1 MGFVFFTMLS
11 FSGKPTCTWIMSF
24 VADAGTAAF
33 RPILFLCPKISFL
46 SDELTGLASRNS
58 SAVFAV
64 FRRSLR
70 PGKNRVVIKGNRSVI
85 CSFSIYLFEN
95 QKDIPPG

>member
-1 MGFVFFTMLS
+1 
-11 FSGKPTCTWIMSF
+11 
-24 VADAGTAAF
+24 
-33 RPILFLCPKISFL
+33 
-46 SDELTGLASRNS
+46 LASRNS